1 MTTTPQPPRITDI
14 GPPAY
19 DKFLPPIVKKNYGL
33 WKYHE
38 NVAPGVLC
46 HVAESGDKLYTV
58 RAGFASHSGRSD
70 NTQILRIGRQILRR
84 VSALHQPQ

>member
-19 DKFLPPIVKKNYGL
+19 DKFLPPIVKKNYGT

-46 HVAESGDKLYTV
+46 HVAESGDRLYTV
-58 RAGFASHSGRSD
+58 RAGSPRILSRSD
-70 NTQILRIGRQILRR
+70 HT
-84 VSALHQPQ
+84 